1 METEPVGLFLY
12 LIMRPPV
19 GISRLP
25 LTHCAK
31 FSSGEP
37 VASSAVCPSV
47 DEASCT
53 RTRIPC
59 QRPPTILNVWMG
71 IFLRSICQSAE
82 VNTSRQSS
90 AYLYD
95 SSLSA
100 MDMIENRPGAF
111 FKHAANSLFVIS
123 DRRRGGC
130 DSLASPVVVW
140 PRQGTAASTSIKRT
154 GPYFTAAP
162 SLLND

>member
-1 METEPVGLFLY
+1 M
-12 LIMRPPV
+12 
-19 GISRLP
+19 GIS
-25 LTHCAK
+25 
-31 FSSGEP
+31 
-37 VASSAVCPSV
+37 
-47 DEASCT
+47 
-53 RTRIPC
+53 
-59 QRPPTILNVWMG
+59 
-71 IFLRSICQSAE
+71 LRSICHPAE

-90 AYLYD
+90 AYLYA

-130 DSLASPVVVW
+130 DSLDSWVAVW
-140 PRQGTAASTSIKRT
+140 LPQGKAASTSIKRT

>member
-1 METEPVGLFLY
+1 M
-12 LIMRPPV
+12 
-19 GISRLP
+19 GIS
-25 LTHCAK
+25 
-31 FSSGEP
+31 
-37 VASSAVCPSV
+37 
-47 DEASCT
+47 
-53 RTRIPC
+53 
-59 QRPPTILNVWMG
+59 
-71 IFLRSICQSAE
+71 LRSICHPAE

-90 AYLYD
+90 AYLYA

-130 DSLASPVVVW
+130 DSLASPVAVW
-140 PRQGTAASTSIKRT
+140 PRQGTTIRTKIKRT
-154 GPYFTAAP
+154 VAYFTAPP